1 MRCQWISIQVPQLYL
16 NNVIYPML
24 ASLYIG
30 SPIPGDVLNFFDIKQ
45 LKSPIL
51 LSILACDGNV
61 CNSMVSVRW
70 KIFIQIL
77 LLKCFDMLVTWYC
90 QNNCWIDFSKSVIFF
105 VDFGQSKSNIYLQ
118 LLMKLFD
125 LQIIEYLLVF
135 CCSHTLLQCF
145 GWRSCLPLTRIN
157 S

>member
-1 MRCQWISIQVPQLYL
+1 
-16 NNVIYPML
+16 ML

-45 LKSPIL
+45 FKSPIL

-77 LLKCFDMLVTWYC
+77 LLKCFDMLVTGYY
-90 QNNCWIDFSKSVIFF
+90 QNNWWIDFSKSVIFF
-105 VDFGQSKSNIYLQ
+105 VDFG
-118 LLMKLFD
+118 
-125 LQIIEYLLVF
+125 
-135 CCSHTLLQCF
+135 
-145 GWRSCLPLTRIN
+145 
-157 S
+157 